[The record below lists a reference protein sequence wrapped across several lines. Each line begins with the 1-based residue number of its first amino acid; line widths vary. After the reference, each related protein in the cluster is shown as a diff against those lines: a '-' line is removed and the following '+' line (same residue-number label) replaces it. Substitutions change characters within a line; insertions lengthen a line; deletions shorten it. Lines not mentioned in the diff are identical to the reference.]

1 MTQKLQDLFE
11 KWIRISFYA
20 FVFLLPWQTKLILRP
35 AGDNFNEISIYLSH
49 LVLVFSLGV
58 FFYYKYLKKESWG
71 KKSWLWYSILALTGL
86 MFLSIFFAPDI
97 LLAVYKYVIVLFAIG
112 LFYLLQEAFKRPP
125 YGEAILDKLHII
137 FTFLVSIFIH
147 SALGIY
153 QFLSQGAF
161 AFKYLGLASHDPQ
174 DLGVSVVETISG
186 RWLRACGGFD
196 HPNIFGGVL
205 VIALILS
212 AYLLAKKKLIRT
224 KEETGESL
232 FMFVFF
238 FSSFLALLFTFSRAS
253 WVAMAIG
260 FFALFA
266 MFVIRQEKWALKRL
280 MTLFFFS
287 LVLLGVS
294 FVSYQDLFQTRVSA
308 TGRLEAISINE
319 RVGQLD
325 EFKDVL
331 ASRWYSGTGISN
343 YTAFLKKTDI
353 KNGLSPKE
361 SWEYQPVH
369 NSFLLLWAESGFMAL
384 LSFGAFIFFLWKR
397 GKEDVFAWA
406 LLLPMLILMFLDH
419 WFFSLPFGIIFIFF
433 IFGLI

>member
-1 MTQKLQDLFE
+1 MTQKLQDLLE
-11 KWIRISFYA
+11 KLIRISFYA
-20 FVFLLPWQTKLILRP
+20 FVFLLPWQTKLILRS
-35 AGDNFNEISIYLSH
+35 AGDNFNEISIYFSH
-49 LVLVFSLGV
+49 LVLIFSLGV
-58 FFYYKYLKKESWG
+58 FFYYKYLKKDSWG
-71 KKSWLWYSILALTGL
+71 KKTWLWYSILGLMGL

-97 LLAVYKYVIVLFAIG
+97 LLAIYKYVIVVIG
-112 LFYLLQEAFKRPP
+112 VALFYLLQEAFKRPA

-161 AFKYLGLASHDPQ
+161 AFKYLGLASQNPQ

-253 WVAMAIG
+253 WIAMAVG

-266 MFVIRQEKWALKRL
+266 MFVIKQEKWALRRL
-280 MTLFFFS
+280 TTLFLFS
-287 LVLLGVS
+287 LVLFGVA
-294 FVSYQDLFQTRVSA
+294 FASYQDLFQTRVSA
-308 TGRLEAISINE
+308 TSRLESISINE
-319 RVGQLD
+319 RIDQFG
-325 EFKDVL
+325 EFKDVIS
-331 ASRWYSGTGISN
+331 SRWYSGTGIAN
-343 YTAFLKKTDI
+343 YTGFLKKMDI
-353 KNGLSPKE
+353 KNGLIPKE

-369 NSFLLLWAESGFMAL
+369 NSFLLLWAESGFIAL
-384 LSFGAFIFFLWKR
+384 LAFGAFIFFLWQR

-406 LLLPMLILMFLDH
+406 LLLPILILMFLDH

-433 IFGLI
+433 LFGLI